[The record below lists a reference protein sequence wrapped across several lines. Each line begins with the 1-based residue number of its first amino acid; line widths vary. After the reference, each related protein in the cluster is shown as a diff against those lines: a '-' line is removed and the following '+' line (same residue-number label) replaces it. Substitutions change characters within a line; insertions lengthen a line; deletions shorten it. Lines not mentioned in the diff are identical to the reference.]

1 MVDPAKPVKLKRK
14 LDFSGAAQ
22 VFRLLARAK
31 QCKARL
37 VSPSLELGQG
47 DKAASLRFGSGS
59 VFDAPV
65 TENLIGCVRGALG
78 DEAAH
83 VSLTLR
89 GIEFG
94 SGHDMNELLGEFDI
108 KPTPTEI
115 EQ

>member
-1 MVDPAKPVKLKRK
+1 
-14 LDFSGAAQ
+14 
-22 VFRLLARAK
+22 VFKLLARAK

-37 VSPSLELGQG
+37 VSPALELGQG

-59 VFDAPV
+59 VLAAPV

-94 SGHDMNELLGEFDI
+94 SGHDMSELLGEFDI